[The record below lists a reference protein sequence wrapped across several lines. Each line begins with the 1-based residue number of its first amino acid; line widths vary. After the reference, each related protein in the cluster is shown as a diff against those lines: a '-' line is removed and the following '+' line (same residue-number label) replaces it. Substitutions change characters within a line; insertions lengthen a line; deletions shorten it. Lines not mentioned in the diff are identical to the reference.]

1 MLILEYIWLDSNNN
15 PRSKTK
21 VSNKKLPEN
30 INIEKE
36 KDVLSILELWNFD
49 GSSTGQ
55 ATTEDSFLGVTEKFY
70 L

>member
-21 VSNKKLPEN
+21 VSKNKLPYHIDTFTCE
-30 INIEKE
+30 
-36 KDVLSILELWNFD
+36 DLLSNLDLWNFD

-55 ATTEDSFLGVTEKFY
+55 ATTEDSEIIFY
-70 L
+70 N